1 VIGVFLL
8 ALVSLERLAE
18 LFWARAN
25 TARLLA
31 RGGHEVG
38 AAHYPAIVA
47 LHFFWLFGLWIFAW
61 GRPVEPLWLAVFFT
75 LEALRVW
82 TLVTLG
88 RRWTT
93 RIIIVPNETL
103 VREGPYRFIA
113 HPNYVVV
120 IGEIAVLPLCFGLWA
135 YAFVFTLL
143 NAAVLYVRITAEN
156 EALTVTASKAKQSS

>member
-8 ALVSLERLAE
+8 VLVSLERLAE

-47 LHFFWLFGLWIFAW
+47 LHFFWLLGLWIFAW
-61 GRPVEPLWLAVFFT
+61 GRPVEPLWLAVFLA
-75 LEALRVW
+75 LEALRIWV
-82 TLVTLG
+82 LVTLG

-93 RIIIVPNETL
+93 RIIVVPGETL

-135 YAFVFTLL
+135 YALVFTLL
-143 NAAVLYVRITAEN
+143 NAVVLYVRIRTENAALSGIASEAE
-156 EALTVTASKAKQSS
+156 QSS